1 MIIKIL
7 DLAERD
13 LLEGFLFYEA
23 QQQGL
28 GSYFLSN
35 LYGEIE
41 SLQLYA
47 GIHEKLY
54 KDYRRLLA
62 HRFPFA
68 IYYTVEDED
77 VSIHAVVDCRK
88 NPAWLRKRLT

>member
-1 MIIKIL
+1 MICSKAFTSTRL
-7 DLAERD
+7 NSRD
-13 LLEGFLFYEA
+13 WALT
-23 QQQGL
+23 
-28 GSYFLSN
+28 FLSN

-47 GIHEKLY
+47 GVHEKLY

-68 IYYTVEDED
+68 IYYTVENES

-88 NPAWLRKRLT
+88 NPTWMRKRLI